1 MKGPNIPGAIGA
13 VKRYLKAV
21 SVAICDPYL
30 ATMKL
35 TDTVLKTINEQKLLK
50 AGDRVLVALSGGPDS
65 VALLHMLVQ
74 LRNSLKLQIGAVY
87 VNHQIRKRAALK
99 EERFCRLL
107 CEQLDVPLTVVRQD
121 IPALAKQ
128 EKIGLEEAGRA
139 FRYDLFD
146 QLATQQK
153 QTKIALGH
161 HLDDRVETI
170 LFRIV
175 RGTGRSGLSGIPM
188 KRGKIIRPLF
198 DISKAQI
205 LDYLQTKHVSYCTDQ
220 SNLRSEF
227 SRNYI
232 RNKLLPELRRRLNPQ
247 VDRAIL
253 NLSETVATEEAV
265 LERQMERAIRQS
277 VTVSPGG
284 KIELDRTKFCG
295 YTDWVRRRLL
305 KRCLESISD
314 DHSVDRETVERLDR
328 QIRDSG
334 VDISL
339 PGRIQIRFVG
349 PKVVFV
355 PGRPI
360 QRERELVL
368 GQSIRL
374 DCPQMG
380 IISHVRKRPLN
391 SPKSMRRSKRVAV
404 DAGKLSLPLTVR
416 TVRVGDRFQPLG
428 MSGRKKVG
436 DYLTDRKVPR
446 VYRDEI
452 VVVAD
457 SHGIIW
463 VVGYEIADRV
473 KVDRTT
479 RKVVTFEV
487 NIPKRALTPAV

>member
-1 MKGPNIPGAIGA
+1 M
-13 VKRYLKAV
+13 
-21 SVAICDPYL
+21 ICDMYL
-30 ATMKL
+30 AIMKL
-35 TDTVLKTINEQKLLK
+35 IELVAKTITEQKLLND
-50 AGDRVLVALSGGPDS
+50 GDHVLVALSGGPDS
-65 VALLHMLVQ
+65 VALLHMLTQ
-74 LRNSLKLQIGAVY
+74 FRSGRKLQIGAVY
-87 VNHQIRKRAALK
+87 INHQIRKQAALK
-99 EERFCRLL
+99 EERFCKLL

-121 IPALAKQ
+121 IPALARQ

-139 FRYDLFD
+139 FRYELFD
-146 QLATQQK
+146 QLAAQQK
-153 QTKIALGH
+153 YTKIALGH

-175 RGTGRSGLSGIPM
+175 RGTGRSGLSGIPV

-205 LDYLQTKHVSYCTDQ
+205 LEYLQTNRLSYCTDQ

-247 VDRAIL
+247 VDRALL
-253 NLSETVATEEAV
+253 NLSETVAAEEAV

-277 VTVSPGG
+277 VSISPGG
-284 KIELDRTKFCG
+284 KIELDRNKICG

-314 DHSVDRETVERLDR
+314 GRSVDRETVERLDR
-328 QIRDSG
+328 QIRESAGDL
-334 VDISL
+334 SL
-339 PGRIQIRFVG
+339 PGRIQVRFVG

-355 PGRPI
+355 LDGPI
-360 QRERELVL
+360 QLQSELIL
-368 GQSIRL
+368 GQSVWL
-374 DCPQMG
+374 DCLQMR
-380 IISHVRKRPLN
+380 IISRVRKRPPN
-391 SPKSMRRSKRVAV
+391 SPKSVRRAKRVAV
-404 DAGKLSLPLTVR
+404 DADKLLLPLTVR
-416 TVRVGDRFQPLG
+416 TIQPGDRFQPLG

-436 DYLTDRKVPR
+436 DYLTDRKVPK

-457 SHGIIW
+457 SRGIIW

-479 RKVVTFEV
+479 RKVVTIEV